1 MKSKKYRLE
10 KILHI
15 QLQIAGNILQLI
27 QESQNTLKME
37 IEFESLK
44 QII

>member
-1 MKSKKYRLE
+1 MKSKKYRSE

-27 QESQNTLKME
+27 EGSQNTLKME
-37 IEFESLK
+37 IESESLK